1 MIFLECITRESVDF
15 AHCSWVVSSDFRF
28 SIPRLERLF
37 VIRWWDQMHL
47 PSSSATSRG
56 VFYAPFLTAKAAD
69 CSSIVVNSPFHTNS
83 ANYQVDPPLICPKKS
98 LFQQKCGQT
107 AHECLFCVSWHHNI
121 THLQIVVGPLS
132 PQKRLSKSI
141 CILYIKDIKV
151 WKMDVNCRRTAF
163 HS

>member
-1 MIFLECITRESVDF
+1 MHYQGKCRFCTLLMSRFL
-15 AHCSWVVSSDFRF
+15 RF
-28 SIPRLERLF
+28 QIQHPSTWK
-37 VIRWWDQMHL
+37 VICNPMMRSNASA
-47 PSSSATSRG
+47 PSSSATSR
-56 VFYAPFLTAKAAD
+56 VFYAPFLTAKAAL
-69 CSSIVVNSPFHTNS
+69 SIVVNSPFHTNS

-141 CILYIKDIKV
+141 CILYSIKDIKV